1 MKILYEK
8 ICSPE
13 EMISKMQSSAEELLL
28 PLYVFEQLEKD
39 LDFSDSML
47 PEPAKRTLP
56 AAAMQQWKVAL
67 LDRFDP
73 PGG

>member
-8 ICSPE
+8 TQCPE

-28 PLYVFEQLEKD
+28 PSHVFEQLEKD
-39 LDFSDSML
+39 LDFSDSIL

-56 AAAMQQWKVAL
+56 TIAMQQWKVAL

-73 PGG
+73 SDS